1 MNAIILFNCLNICF
15 KEQNREYIDLIMK
28 NIFSLI
34 PDDLSKNWLKCE
46 QILWVLF
53 ELTRSGRAQLLYMM
67 ENKLVTKLVDF
78 YLENDSPFV
87 AGPISKK
94 SKRSVMGSNYA
105 SPPLGNLILCLSY
118 IVRQQDYV
126 NL

>member
-1 MNAIILFNCLNICF
+1 
-15 KEQNREYIDLIMK
+15 MK

-34 PDDLSKNWLKCE
+34 PDDLTKNWLKVE
-46 QILWVLF
+46 QILWFLL

-78 YLENDSPFV
+78 YLENDSPYV
-87 AGPISKK
+87 AGPVQRKA
-94 SKRSVMGSNYA
+94 KRSPMGSNYA
-105 SPPLGNLILCLSY
+105 SPPLGNLILCISY
-118 IVRQQDYV
+118 IVRQQEYV